1 MRIPKQGDR
10 AVVANAGFGVGT
22 GDKLVKNGERVA
34 YGAAAGTDDELKHTG
49 FDGHVLFAAEL
60 FEVGQKNFGRYQPER
75 VVVGTRADGSENL
88 IWLCGGED
96 EFDVLGRFFHDFEQG
111 VEPFAG
117 DHVCFVDD
125 EDFVAVAHGC
135 EGCTF
140 TQVAGVVYAAVGCRI
155 HFDDVE
161 GAAAVAGEF
170 AAGVAYAAGGGGW
183 SLGTVEAACQDSCG
197 GGFAA
202 SARA

>member
-1 MRIPKQGDR
+1 M
-10 AVVANAGFGVGT
+10 
-22 GDKLVKNGERVA
+22 
-34 YGAAAGTDDELKHTG
+34 
-49 FDGHVLFAAEL
+49 
-60 FEVGQKNFGRYQPER
+60 
-75 VVVGTRADGSENL
+75 
-88 IWLCGGED
+88 
-96 EFDVLGRFFHDFEQG
+96 LGRFFHDFEQG

-161 GAAAVAGEF
+161 GAATVAGEF
-170 AAGVAYAAGGGGW
+170 TAGVAYTAGGWGW
-183 SLGTVEAACQDSCG
+183 SLGTVEAARQDSCG